1 MSNLGKILLEV
12 KPELLVTQIDQFE
25 SGLNALN
32 DEWSQADIET
42 VNSDDF
48 SQKLL
53 NQFDNMLIN
62 LGYGQ
67 FDPDD
72 AGLLIHELYLTEDYK
87 SLIEY
92 IVLAYRK
99 DNDDTLYQTY
109 EMMLNELRGD
119 FENYDE

>member
-1 MSNLGKILLEV
+1 MSNLEKILLKG
-12 KPELLVTQIDQFE
+12 KPELLQTQIDQFE
-25 SGLNALN
+25 SGLNVLT
-32 DEWSQADIET
+32 DEWSQATIEK

-53 NQFDNMLIN
+53 NQFDNMLMN

-72 AGLLIHELYLTEDYK
+72 AGQLIHELYLIAVYK
-87 SLIEY
+87 SFIEY

-99 DNDDTLYQTY
+99 SDDVLEDTY
-109 EMMLNELRGD
+109 EVMLQELRGD